1 MENQHGE
8 HKPFADEFMATSTD
22 KVIED
27 KGKKEVA
34 KTAKALQVLKVQ
46 YVPIDSVHPNQYNPN
61 RQSEHEFNLL
71 LKSMSDDGF
80 TQPIL
85 VQEQTKEIIDGEHR
99 WRAARKLGFKQIPA
113 VFTTMTAEQMRVATL
128 RHNRARG
135 EEDVELTAEM
145 LRDLEYMGSL
155 KWAQD
160 ALDLD
165 DVEIQRLIKDIPAP
179 EALRSESFSKPWLPT
194 SDTSKVKQIDTISM
208 TIEAADRLREAEA
221 KLKKAKTEEE
231 RKQARLDEKIFRLN
245 LVYTDEE
252 ATIVRAVLGKEPAY
266 KILEF
271 CKMEHEKKNGG

>member
-8 HKPFADEFMATSTD
+8 HRPFVDELMASNDVTQ
-22 KVIED
+22 D
-27 KGKKEVA
+27 KGRKEVA

-99 WRAARKLGFKQIPA
+99 WRAARKLGYKEIPV
-113 VFTTMTAEQMRVATL
+113 VFTTMTPEQMRVATL

-165 DVEIQRLIKDIPAP
+165 DVEIQRLINDIPAP

-194 SDTSKVKQIDTISM
+194 SDTSKVKQIDTLSM

-245 LVYTDEE
+245 LIYTDEE
-252 ATIVRAVLGKEPAY
+252 ATIVRTVLGKEPAY

-271 CKMEHEKKNGG
+271 CKMEFEKKNGG